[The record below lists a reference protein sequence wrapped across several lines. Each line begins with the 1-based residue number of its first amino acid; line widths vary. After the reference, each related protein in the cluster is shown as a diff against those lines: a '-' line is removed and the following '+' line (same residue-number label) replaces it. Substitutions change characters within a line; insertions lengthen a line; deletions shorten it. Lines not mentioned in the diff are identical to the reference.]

1 MGLSTYAYLI
11 IGIVAVVLLALLL
24 RSGLR
29 KQGSGKPA
37 AQAKTQSSQA
47 KTQSSPAKKA
57 TVSQNPWRAT
67 SIVAGPNAC
76 AAVKSLCDKRFL
88 VAAKEA
94 PSLPLPN
101 CDQARCT
108 CKYAH
113 HADRREDVSED
124 RRGPPGLRSE
134 LHTHIGESERRAKKR
149 GRRTTDW
156 E

>member
-1 MGLSTYAYLI
+1 MGLSTNAYLI
-11 IGIVAVVLLALLL
+11 IGVIAVVLLALLL

-29 KQGSGKPA
+29 KPGSGKPA
-37 AQAKTQSSQA
+37 A
-47 KTQSSPAKKA
+47 PAKAQTSPTKKKSA
-57 TVSQNPWRAT
+57 VSQNPWRAT

-76 AAVKSLCDKRFL
+76 DAVKSLRDKRFL
-88 VAAKEA
+88 VAAKEV

-101 CDQARCT
+101 CDQPRCT

-113 HADRREDVSED
+113 HADRREESGED

-134 LHTHIGESERRAKKR
+134 LHAQTGESERRAKKR
-149 GRRTTDW
+149 GRRSTDW